1 MKLFR
6 ISQHEK
12 KILFVCVENA
22 GRSQMAEG
30 FFRKYAPKGYTP
42 ISAGTRPTPEVSP
55 IAVQAMEEVGI
66 DISKQH
72 PKELSE
78 EIIRSSI
85 LNVNMGCMD
94 KTECPAVFLG
104 EYLDWNIEDPK
115 GKPIDKVREIRNNIE
130 EKIKELCKTL
140 E

>member
-1 MKLFR
+1 MRLFGKP
-6 ISQHEK
+6 EK

-30 FFRKYAPKGYTP
+30 FFKKYAPKGYIP
-42 ISAGTRPTPEVSP
+42 LSAGTRPTPEINP
-55 IAVQAMEEVGI
+55 IAVEAMKEVGI
-66 DISKQH
+66 DISRQH

-104 EYLDWNIEDPK
+104 KYIDWNIEDPK
-115 GKPIDKVREIRNNIE
+115 DKPIDQVREIRNNIE

>member
-1 MKLFR
+1 MRLFGKPD
-6 ISQHEK
+6 K

-30 FFRKYAPKGYTP
+30 FFKKYAPKGYVP
-42 ISAGTRPTPEVSP
+42 VSAGTRPTPEINP
-55 IAVQAMEEVGI
+55 IAVEAMKEVGI

-104 EYLDWNIEDPK
+104 KYVDWNIEDPK
-115 GKPIDKVREIRNNIE
+115 DKQIEQVREIRNNIE
-130 EKIKELCKTL
+130 DKIKELCKTL

>member
-1 MKLFR
+1 MRLFGKP
-6 ISQHEK
+6 EK

-30 FFRKYAPKGYTP
+30 FFKKYAPKGYAP
-42 ISAGTRPTPEVSP
+42 QSAGTRPTPEINP
-55 IAVQAMEEVGI
+55 IAVEAMKEVGI

-78 EIIRSSI
+78 EIIRSSV

-94 KTECPAVFLG
+94 KTECPAVFMKHSV
-104 EYLDWNIEDPK
+104 DWNIEDPK
-115 GKPIDKVREIRNNIE
+115 GKSVDKVREIRDTIE
-130 EKIKELCKTL
+130 LKVRQLCKTL